1 MRLLAV
7 LGVLV
12 LVWGAMCA
20 WYYFRQESVIFHPS
34 VLPTE
39 HRFAFNRPFEEHD
52 IEVAPGVTLNA
63 LLFRA
68 DRGSEPS
75 GHAADEPSSERS
87 AVLYLHGNAGD
98 LQSWGYHADLY
109 VDAGHDFLVVD
120 YRGYGK
126 SDGRIS
132 GEAELH
138 ADVQK
143 VWDWLAAR
151 VDSNRITVV
160 GYSLGS
166 ALGARVAC
174 VNGARQLVLLA
185 SFYSGRDIGRRIAPW
200 LPANLIRYPM
210 RTDLLLRDCDV
221 PVTLV
226 HGERDST
233 IPPEA
238 SVRLFE
244 LLGSRGRLVL
254 LPGADH
260 QNIPEDPDF
269 RLAMLGLLAE
279 PVE

>member
-1 MRLLAV
+1 MRMLAV
-7 LGVLV
+7 LGLLV
-12 LVWGAMCA
+12 LAWGAMCT
-20 WYYFRQESVIFHPS
+20 WYYFRQESVVFHPS

-52 IEVAPGVTLNA
+52 IEVEPGIALNA

-68 DRGSEPS
+68 ETRDGPSEHRGRTRDR
-75 GHAADEPSSERS
+75 A

-126 SDGRIS
+126 SGGRIS

-138 ADVQK
+138 ADIQQ
-143 VWDWLAAR
+143 VWDWLVAR
-151 VDSNRITVV
+151 VGPGRITVV

-174 VNGARQLVLLA
+174 ANGANRLVLLA
-185 SFYSGRDIGRRIAPW
+185 PFYSGRDIGRRVAPW
-200 LPANLIRYPM
+200 LPPALIRYPM
-210 RTDLLLRDCDV
+210 RTDLLLADCEL

-226 HGERDST
+226 HGERDAT
-233 IPPEA
+233 VPHEA
-238 SVRLFE
+238 SERLLE
-244 LLGSRGRLVL
+244 LLGDRGRLVL

-260 QNIPEDPDF
+260 QNIASDPDF
-269 RLAMLGLLAE
+269 RLAMLELLAE
-279 PVE
+279 PGE

>member
-7 LGVLV
+7 LAVL
-12 LVWGAMCA
+12 LLAWGAMCA

-34 VLPTE
+34 VLPVE

-52 IEVAPGVTLNA
+52 IEVEPGIALNA

-68 DRGSEPS
+68 DRGIESS
-75 GHAADEPSSERS
+75 GDHGDESSGDQ
-87 AVLYLHGNAGD
+87 AVVLYLHGNAGD

-109 VDAGHDFLVVD
+109 VDAGNDFLVVD

-126 SDGRIS
+126 SNGRIS
-132 GEAELH
+132 GEAGLH
-138 ADVQK
+138 ADVQV
-143 VWDWLAAR
+143 VWDWLATRYAP
-151 VDSNRITVV
+151 DRITVV

-174 VNGARQLVLLA
+174 ANGARQLVLLA
-185 SFYSGRDIGRRIAPW
+185 PFHSGRDIGRRIAPW
-200 LPANLIRYPM
+200 LPARLIRYRL
-210 RTDLLLRDCDV
+210 RTDLFLEDCDL

-226 HGERDST
+226 HGERDTT

-238 SVRLFE
+238 SARLLE

-254 LPGADH
+254 LRGADH
-260 QNIPEDPDF
+260 QNISEDPDF

-279 PVE
+279 AEE

>member
-1 MRLLAV
+1 MRLLTV

-12 LVWGAMCA
+12 LAWGAMCA

-34 VLPTE
+34 VLPPT

-52 IEVAPGVTLNA
+52 IEVEQGVALNA

-68 DRGSEPS
+68 DRG
-75 GHAADEPSSERS
+75 DERS
-87 AVLYLHGNAGD
+87 GDHGAVLYLHGNAGD

-109 VDAGHDFLVVD
+109 VEAGHDFLVVD

-132 GEAELH
+132 GEAGLH
-138 ADVQK
+138 ADVQA
-143 VWDWLAAR
+143 VWDWLAAK
-151 VDSNRITVV
+151 VDPGRITVV

-174 VNGARQLVLLA
+174 MNGARQLVLLA
-185 SFYSGRDIGRRIAPW
+185 PFYSGRDIGRRIAPW
-200 LPANLIRYPM
+200 LPAALIRYPL
-210 RTDLLLRDCDV
+210 RTDLLLEDCDV

-226 HGERDST
+226 HGERDAT

-238 SVRLFE
+238 SVRLLE
-244 LLGSRGRLVL
+244 LLGNRGRLVL

-260 QNIPEDPDF
+260 QNISEDPDF
-269 RLAMLGLLAE
+269 RLAMLGLLE
-279 PVE
+279 QPEE